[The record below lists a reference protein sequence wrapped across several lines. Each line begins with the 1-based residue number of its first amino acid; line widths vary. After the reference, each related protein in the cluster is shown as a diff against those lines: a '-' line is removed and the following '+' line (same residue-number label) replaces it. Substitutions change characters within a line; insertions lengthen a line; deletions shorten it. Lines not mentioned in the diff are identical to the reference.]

1 MPIITSIPYDE
12 CQKMK
17 KLIHKTRDKDYA
29 RRLTALLLLNEGVT
43 VTKVAKILHAARSS
57 VNRWVKG
64 FRLYGLE

>member
-43 VTKVAKILHAARSS
+43 VTKVAK
-57 VNRWVKG
+57 
-64 FRLYGLE
+64 